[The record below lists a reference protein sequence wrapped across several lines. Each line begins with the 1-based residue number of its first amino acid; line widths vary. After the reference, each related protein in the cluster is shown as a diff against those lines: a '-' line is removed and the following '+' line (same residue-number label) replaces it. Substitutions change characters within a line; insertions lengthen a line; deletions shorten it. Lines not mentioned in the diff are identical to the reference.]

1 MNQLFSLT
9 KNKNFTPKL
18 ILILLL
24 LILPWMVN
32 NCSDEL
38 KAQEITDDLSFY
50 QINTCEFS
58 LMEILIKNPKVAYQK
73 HFKL

>member
-32 NCSDEL
+32 NSSDEL

-50 QINTCEFS
+50 QINLSF
-58 LMEILIKNPKVAYQK
+58 LRYLIKQTLHVQQLLR
-73 HFKL
+73 H